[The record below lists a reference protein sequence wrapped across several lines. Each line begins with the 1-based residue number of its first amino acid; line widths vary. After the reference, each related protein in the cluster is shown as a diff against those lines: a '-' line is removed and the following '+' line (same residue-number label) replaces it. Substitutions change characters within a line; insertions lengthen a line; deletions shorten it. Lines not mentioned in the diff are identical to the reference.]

1 MAGASV
7 RIEFEPDWLEQ
18 LRAAEFVMLDTEF
31 GPAILAD
38 MKAGTPVLTG
48 RLVASEDYQVVD
60 TPDGPELQVGSFEDD
75 EGRVPYVLATEF
87 GFHGEEVVRTYE
99 TRTGHVVHEHLRH
112 GNTPEQ
118 PFMRPALY
126 RVRTP

>member
-1 MAGASV
+1 MAGV

-18 LRAAEFVMLDTEF
+18 LRAAEFELLNGTF
-31 GPAILAD
+31 GPQILAD
-38 MKAGTPVLTG
+38 MQAGTPVLTG
-48 RLVASEDYQVVD
+48 RLVASEDYQTVWDGD
-60 TPDGPELQVGSFEDD
+60 TPELQVGSFEDE

-99 TRTGHVVHEHLRH
+99 TRTGRVVHEHMRM